1 MRESNRTSPT
11 KMFLAFFIIFLV
23 LVGIFLLDYKNS
35 LEKPASDNP
44 EKVTFQ
50 IKSGESVNLIL
61 DNLVE
66 KNLIQKRL
74 LPYTKVY
81 LKLNKL
87 EGTLQAGTYSIPRNL
102 SIKELITTL
111 QNAKEQDIW
120 VTIPEGLRKDEI
132 AEIIANELK
141 KSESASFSVESFLAM
156 STDTTL
162 IETLEL
168 PFEVTDLEGFL
179 YPDKYA
185 LAPNSTTESIIKLL
199 VNTFKQKIDAKY
211 DEYTYEDIIMA
222 SIVEREGRNSE
233 DRPIIAGILQK
244 RIKEGW
250 LLQADATLLY
260 PIKDW
265 KHTITEQDLQVD
277 NPYNSYKK
285 IGLPPTPISNP
296 GHQAI
301 EATLN
306 PKETPYYFYIH
317 GKDGVARYAKT
328 LTEHHNNINTYLK

>member
-1 MRESNRTSPT
+1 
-11 KMFLAFFIIFLV
+11 MFLAFFIICLV
-23 LVGIFLLDYKNS
+23 LIGILILDYNNS

-44 EKVTFQ
+44 DKVTFQ
-50 IKSGESVNLIL
+50 IKSGEGVNLIL
-61 DNLVE
+61 NNLVE
-66 KNLIQKRL
+66 NNLIQKRL

-81 LKLNKL
+81 LKINKL

-102 SIKELITTL
+102 SIKELVTTL

-132 AEIIANELK
+132 AEIIAKELQQ
-141 KSESASFSVESFLAM
+141 SESAKFSKDNFLAM
-156 STDTTL
+156 TTDTTF
-162 IETLEL
+162 IETLGL
-168 PFEVTDLEGFL
+168 PFAVNDLEGFL

-185 LAPNSTTESIIKLL
+185 LAPNSTTESVITLL
-199 VNTFKQKIDAKY
+199 INTFKQKIDTKY
-211 DEYTYEDIIMA
+211 DTYTYEDIIMA

-260 PIKDW
+260 PLKDW
-265 KHTITEQDLQVD
+265 KHVITEQDLQED
-277 NPYNSYKK
+277 SPYNSYKK

-296 GHQAI
+296 GFQAI
-301 EATLN
+301 DATLN
-306 PKETPYYFYIH
+306 PEETSYYFYIH
-317 GKDGVARYAKT
+317 GKDGIARYAKT
-328 LTEHHNNINTYLK
+328 LTEHHDNINTYLK